1 MMRAVFFG
9 TPGFGV
15 PLLECLAERADVSVE
30 AVITRPDR
38 AAGRGQRTRSPP
50 IAETARQLGLPVHQP
65 EDLAAEGGELLRK
78 AGPLDLGLLAAYGE
92 LLPPSV
98 FERPRLG
105 VFNFHASL
113 LPRWRGASPIRHAL
127 LHGDSETGITV
138 FRVVEALDAGPI
150 SHRCPVP
157 IGERTT
163 YGELYE
169 RLRTRT
175 VEALERLLEDLVE
188 GTLEL
193 QPQEGSATY
202 APRLESGDARID
214 WSEPSRQVDRHVRAF
229 CPVPG
234 AFTFRGED
242 RLKVFEVRPVSA
254 GGDHPPGTVTAV
266 GGDRFRVRTGRG
278 AVDVLEVQPA
288 GSRRMSA
295 RDYLAGSPGLEVGGR
310 LNDGEG

>member
-15 PLLECLAERADVSVE
+15 PLLESLAHREDVSVE
-30 AVITRPDR
+30 AVVTRPDR
-38 AAGRGQRTRSPP
+38 AAGRGQQSRSPP
-50 IAETARQLGLPVHQP
+50 IAETARELGLPVHQP
-65 EDLAAEGGELLRK
+65 EGLAARGSDFLREI
-78 AGPLDLGLLAAYGE
+78 GPLDFGVLAAYGE

-98 FERPRLG
+98 FEGPRLG

-127 LHGDSETGITV
+127 LHGDPETGITV

-169 RLRTRT
+169 RLRNRT
-175 VEALERLLEDLVE
+175 VEALERLLEDLTE

-193 QPQEGSATY
+193 EPQEGTATY
-202 APRLESGDARID
+202 APRLESDHARID

-234 AFTFRGED
+234 AFTFLGED
-242 RLKVFEVRPVSA
+242 RLKVYEVRPVSA
-254 GGDHPPGTVTAV
+254 REKHPPGTLTAV
-266 GGDRFRVRTGRG
+266 ESDRFRVSTGRG
-278 AVDVLEVQPA
+278 AVEVLEVQPA
-288 GSRRMSA
+288 GSRRMPV
-295 RDYLAGSPGLEVGGR
+295 RDYLAGNPGLRVGVR
-310 LNDGEG
+310 LHDGEG